1 MSQLVLVRSMP
12 AAAPRNNTTKKESQL
27 RQKREELEH
36 AIRSGL
42 PHEKLARA
50 AERVRAAQLSLLK
63 ARLHWALEARIQRT
77 GGRPPTRD
85 FGSVA
90 EIQGSTR
97 DWTERTIAS
106 IIADHAKT

>member
-1 MSQLVLVRSMP
+1 MP
-12 AAAPRNNTTKKESQL
+12 AAAPRSNTTKKENQL

-42 PHEKLARA
+42 PHGKLVRA

-77 GGRPPTRD
+77 GWRPPTRD
-85 FGSVA
+85 FGSVE
-90 EIQGSTR
+90 EIEDATR
-97 DWTERTIAS
+97 HWTEKTNES
-106 IIADHAKT
+106 IIALYAKT